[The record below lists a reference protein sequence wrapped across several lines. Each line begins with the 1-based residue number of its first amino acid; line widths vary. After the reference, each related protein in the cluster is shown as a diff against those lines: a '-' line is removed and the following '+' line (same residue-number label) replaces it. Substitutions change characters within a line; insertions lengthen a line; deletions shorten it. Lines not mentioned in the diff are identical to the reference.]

1 MGSNAPA
8 VHRRR
13 LLGVASAVAGG
24 VPVFTASAAQAA
36 SASDFAAI
44 TPPED
49 LMREHGVLKRVLL
62 IYREAIR
69 RLAGDERLPAAALAA
84 SAQIIRRFIEEH
96 HERLE
101 ERHVFPPLARG
112 GGLSSTV
119 GVLCTQHWRGRVLTG
134 EIHEIVTSPASV
146 DARRRRRL
154 VDAMTAFIRM
164 YEPHE
169 AWEDT
174 VVFPAF
180 RDVVTPDEFRR
191 LGELFEAEG
200 RRRFGSEGFTRVVAE
215 VADIERELGI
225 FELSQF
231 TPRDSA
237 GAGENRRRRFHAD
250 RS

>member
-1 MGSNAPA
+1 MGWNAPA

-13 LLGVASAVAGG
+13 LLGAATAVAGG
-24 VPVFTASAAQAA
+24 VPVLTPSAARAA
-36 SASDFAAI
+36 SVSDEAAI

-49 LMREHGVLKRVLL
+49 LMRDHGVLKRVLL

-69 RLAGDERLPAAALAA
+69 RIEGGEGVPAAALAA
-84 SAQIIRRFIEEH
+84 SVQIIRRFIENY
-96 HERLE
+96 HESLE

-112 GGLSSTV
+112 GGLSSIV
-119 GVLCTQHWRGRVLTG
+119 GVLCTQHWRGRAIT
-134 EIHEIVTSPASV
+134 EDIHEIVTSP
-146 DARRRRRL
+146 DAADDRRRRTL

-180 RDVVTPDEFRR
+180 REIVTPDEFRR
-191 LGELFEAEG
+191 LGDVFEGEG
-200 RRRFGSEGFTRVVAE
+200 RRRFGPGGFTRVVAE

-231 TPRDSA
+231 TPS
-237 GAGENRRRRFHAD
+237 RRAAPGK
-250 RS
+250 SG